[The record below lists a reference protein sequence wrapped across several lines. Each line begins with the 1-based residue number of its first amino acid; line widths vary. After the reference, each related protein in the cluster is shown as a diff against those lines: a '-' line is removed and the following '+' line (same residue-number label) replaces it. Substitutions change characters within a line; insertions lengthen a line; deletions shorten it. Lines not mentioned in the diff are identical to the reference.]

1 MLNSTFTEPDLTT
14 FTGLDGL
21 GLTAIGQ
28 CLGAVKAEI
37 LCHVTTPN
45 PWC

>member
-28 CLGAVKAEI
+28 YLGAAKAET

-45 PWC
+45 P